1 MAKMFTKKEE
11 KVEDPSL
18 EPSAQ
23 NGQKPVD
30 PLTEESQKLNA
41 VRDLLFGQNV
51 QEYRSEFD
59 ELRKIINDNREK
71 SDKKSSDMKND
82 IFDRIDKL
90 EEKLNHKLDDT
101 SRSINERLDQL
112 SDAKA
117 DRKKMANIL
126 HELAN
131 KLES

>member
-11 KVEDPSL
+11 KVEDPNL
-18 EPSAQ
+18 ESSPQ
-23 NGQKPVD
+23 NGQQPVD
-30 PLTEESQKLNA
+30 PMTEESQKLNA

-59 ELRKIINDNREK
+59 ELRNLINDNRDKSEK
-71 SDKKSSDMKND
+71 ESSDMKSE
-82 IFDRIDKL
+82 IFDRLDKL
-90 EEKLNHKLDDT
+90 EEKLNSKLDDT
-101 SRSINERLDQL
+101 NKSINDRLDQL

-117 DRKKMANIL
+117 DRKKMATIL